1 MCVYVGGWVGI
12 LCWGEHKLLTF
23 ARVYACMYPRGV
35 LYWLPPICIHT
46 YIYRCI
52 IYTVY
57 IYLHHPVTATV
68 SHTLHTQTTFS
79 TADLHPCHP
88 SIQPRYPLNGSEGS
102 LRKTTMPLIC
112 ILLGDS
118 NMVCACLLF
127 VYYTL
132 EQDTITLYTG

>member
-1 MCVYVGGWVGI
+1 MLACTRKGSYIGCR
-12 LCWGEHKLLTF
+12 L
-23 ARVYACMYPRGV
+23 YAY
-35 LYWLPPICIHT
+35 T

-57 IYLHHPVTATV
+57 IYLHHPVTATD

-79 TADLHPCHP
+79 TADLHPYHPYNCHP

-127 VYYTL
+127 VYYIL